1 MNIYTLM
8 LYIALAAGAL
18 TGVAVLIKKNSIA
31 KRENGGGNW
40 ATIAVQN
47 FVGALLIFSGFV
59 KAVDPLGT
67 AYKMGDYFDVFDKY
81 ALPGMDLMSS
91 LATPFAVTMIVLELV
106 LGVNLLL
113 GIKPKLT
120 LWLNFLMMAFF
131 TALTGF
137 TAYTGEV
144 TDCGCFGDFIKL
156 KPVVTFGKDVFFTT
170 LSAFLL
176 LNSNKLVRYLPKKV
190 EWPAIGV
197 SVLAFTLFCFQN
209 FYWSLPVADFRP
221 FHEGVNIPEAKAE
234 AEADIPVV
242 EIYYHYKNPETGET
256 ERVLADSLGGKKYL
270 WEEGTPWVNQEDKIE
285 EVTIE
290 EGSTSKVKEF
300 KIRNEDGAEITD
312 RITEDPEYNFF
323 IVAYDLTNT
332 SKSGFKEVG
341 ELAKAAEKEGY
352 ATRAAYSIG
361 KADALRHELQLS
373 FPFYTADAIM
383 LKTIVRSNPGILLMK
398 NGTIIKKWH
407 HKQLPDYS
415 EIKKK
420 YMK

>member
-18 TGVAVLIKKNSIA
+18 TGIAALTKKDSIA

-40 ATIAVQN
+40 ATIAIQN
-47 FVGALLIFSGFV
+47 FVGSLLIFSGFV

-81 ALPGMDLMSS
+81 GLPGMELMSS

-120 LWLNFLMMAFF
+120 VWLNFLMMAFF
-131 TALTGF
+131 TVLTGF

-144 TDCGCFGDFIKL
+144 TDCGCFGDFLKL
-156 KPVVTFGKDVFFTT
+156 KPIVTFGKDVFFTA
-170 LSAFLL
+170 LSVFLL
-176 LNSNKLVRYLPKKV
+176 VNSNKLLSYLPKRMG
-190 EWPAIGV
+190 WPAIGI
-197 SVLAFTLFCFQN
+197 STLAFTLFCFQN

-234 AEADIPVV
+234 AEADQPVIQ
-242 EIYYHYKNPETGET
+242 IYYSIKNTETGET
-256 ERVLADSLGGKKYL
+256 VRMLSDSFASASNSKMWK
-270 WEEGTPWVNQEDKIE
+270 EPWKIQEDKIE

-300 KIRNEDGAEITD
+300 KLYNEDGAEITD
-312 RITEDPEYNFF
+312 RITEDPAYNFF
-323 IVAYDLTNT
+323 VVAYDLTAT
-332 SKSGFKEVG
+332 SKSGFKKMG
-341 ELAKAAEKEGY
+341 EIAQAAEKDGY

-361 KADALRHELQLS
+361 KAEPLRHELQLG
-373 FPFYTADAIM
+373 FPFYTGDGIM

-407 HKQLPDYS
+407 HKQLPSYK
-415 EIKKK
+415 EIKET